1 MPSDLSVAS
10 RRLVVRA
17 GGHALA
23 IDPAQVSEVV
33 RLGRLTPVP
42 LAPPA
47 LLGLASLRGRVA
59 PVVSVARMLGEVGEL
74 GAARR
79 LVVLR
84 RAEPVG
90 LAVDTVESAL
100 GEQSDAEFADL
111 DALLRQAF
119 ADARTLQARPRT
131 GGAGAAPA
139 QAAPASARRELAL
152 LSFVVA
158 GQAYGLPLANVREV
172 FRAPPELLKLAEADE
187 VALGVTPHRGGVLAV
202 VSPAALLGL
211 GQAALTE
218 RTSLVVTAL
227 GGTSVGLLVDQVRSI
242 VRIPE
247 DELKPVPAILNRGR
261 GEAEVQA
268 IARTSDGLVALLSP
282 ERLFDHRTV
291 AEVLSQTPTEAAPMP
306 DAADTRLERF
316 MIFRLGEE
324 TYGMPTAVVVEVVKL
339 PDVLAPPPA
348 ASRTLAGV
356 MNHRGV
362 ALPVIDP
369 ATRLGLES
377 AGARRRVVVLDAG
390 GQRCGLIVDAVEALT
405 RLDSDR
411 MSLTTEL
418 AGRGAAVFARAAI
431 VEVDGRPVLFVDP
444 GALLDD
450 AERRLARDV
459 SGTAVE
465 GA

>member
-1 MPSDLSVAS
+1 MPAGATVAS

-17 GGHALA
+17 GGHVLA
-23 IDPAQVSEVV
+23 IDPSEVVEVV

-59 PVVSVARMLGEVGEL
+59 PVVSVARMLGEVGET
-74 GAARR
+74 GTARR

-84 RAEPVG
+84 RDQPIG
-90 LAVDTVESAL
+90 LAVDTVDSAL
-100 GEQSDAEFADL
+100 GEQSDVELVDL

-119 ADARTLQARPRT
+119 ADVRSLQARPQVI
-131 GGAGAAPA
+131 GAAATPA
-139 QAAPASARRELAL
+139 AAAPVLHELAL
-152 LSFVVA
+152 LSFIIA

-172 FRAPPELLKLAEADE
+172 FRAPPDLLKLAATDA
-187 VALGVTPHRGGVLAV
+187 VALGVTPHRSGVLAV

-211 GQAALTE
+211 GQSAVTA

-227 GGTSVGLLVDQVRSI
+227 GGVSVGLLVDQVRSI

-247 DELKPVPAILNRGR
+247 DELRPVPAILNRGG

-268 IARTSDGLVALLSP
+268 IARTAEGLVALLSP
-282 ERLFDHRTV
+282 ERLFDHRTI
-291 AEVLSQTPTEAAPMP
+291 ADVLAQTPTEAAPMP
-306 DAADTRLERF
+306 DAAAARTETF
-316 MIFRLGEE
+316 MIFRLGAE
-324 TYGMPTAVVVEVVKL
+324 TYGLPATAVVEVVKL

-348 ASRTLAGV
+348 ASRALAGV
-356 MNHRGV
+356 MNHRGL

-369 ATRLGLES
+369 AARLGLDV
-377 AGARRRVVVLDAG
+377 AGERRRVVVLDAG
-390 GQRCGLIVDAVEALT
+390 GQRCGLIVDGVDALT
-405 RLDSDR
+405 RLDPEQ

-418 AGRGAAVFARAAI
+418 AGAGAEVFARAAV

-444 GALLDD
+444 AALLND
-450 AERRLARDV
+450 AERRLVQDI
-459 SGTAVE
+459 SGIAAD

>member
-1 MPSDLSVAS
+1 MPPDAAVAS

-23 IDPAQVSEVV
+23 IDPAEVSEVV
-33 RLGRLTPVP
+33 RLGPLTAVP
-42 LAPPA
+42 LSPPA

-59 PVVSVARMLGEVGEL
+59 PVVSVARMLGETGEL
-74 GAARR
+74 AAARR

-84 RAEPVG
+84 RAEPIG
-90 LAVDTVESAL
+90 LAVESVDSAL
-100 GEQSDAEFADL
+100 GDQSDAELADL

-119 ADARTLQARPRT
+119 ADARTLQARPQAAV
-131 GGAGAAPA
+131 GAMAQALTAAP
-139 QAAPASARRELAL
+139 ARRELAL
-152 LSFVVA
+152 LSFVIA

-172 FRAPPELLKLAEADE
+172 FRAPADLLKLAATDAA
-187 VALGVTPHRGGVLAV
+187 ALGVTPHRGGVLAV

-211 GQAALTE
+211 GQSVVTE
-218 RTSLVVTAL
+218 RSSLVITAL
-227 GGTSVGLLVDQVRSI
+227 GGVSIGLLVDQVRSI
-242 VRIPE
+242 VRIAE
-247 DELKPVPAILNRGR
+247 DQLRPVPAILNRGR

-268 IARTSDGLVALLSP
+268 IARTAEGLVALLSP

-291 AEVLSQTPTEAAPMP
+291 ADVLAQTPTEAAPMP
-306 DAADTRLERF
+306 EVADTRYETF
-316 MIFRLGEE
+316 MIFRLGGE
-324 TYGMPTAVVVEVVKL
+324 TYGLPAAAVVEVVKL

-348 ASRTLAGV
+348 ASRVLAGV
-356 MNHRGV
+356 MNHRGL

-369 ATRLGLES
+369 STRLGLDP

-405 RLDSDR
+405 RLDPEQLA
-411 MSLTTEL
+411 LTSEL
-418 AGRGAAVFARAAI
+418 AGAGAEVFAQAAI

-444 GALLDD
+444 AALLDD
-450 AERRLARDV
+450 AERRLVGDLSRIA
-459 SGTAVE
+459 AE